1 MNARTKM
8 RAVLFVP
15 AAVIILGALAW
26 AFSGVPDFGAYHGF
40 YGTVINRVAATQR
53 HASNLVASVVF
64 DYRSLDTLGEE
75 FILFASATGVAML
88 LRASVRMEKQRPR
101 DEVTHEAT
109 RAGGMVLAPVL
120 LVLGLWLSAFG
131 YITPGGGFQ
140 GGVVISGAL
149 VMFWVASSYRDLR
162 AAVPMSVVDAIEAL
176 GVGSY
181 VMIGIATLAAGGFF
195 LVDVLPLGTT
205 SSLTST
211 GTIALLNWASALA
224 VAAANLLIFEE
235 FLKHYVGTLPGEAE
249 D

>member
-1 MNARTKM
+1 MNPRARV
-8 RAVLFVP
+8 RAMLFVP
-15 AAVIILGALAW
+15 AAVVILGALAW
-26 AFSGVPDFGAYHGF
+26 AFSGVPDFGGYHGF
-40 YGTVINRVAATQR
+40 YGTVINHVAQTER
-53 HASNLVASVVF
+53 HTSNLVASVVF

-88 LRASVRMEKQRPR
+88 LRASLQMEEQQPR

-109 RAGGMVLAPVL
+109 RAGGMLLVPVL
-120 LVLGLWLSAFG
+120 VVLGLWLSAFG

-140 GGVVISGAL
+140 GGVVLSGAF
-149 VMFWVASSYRDLR
+149 VMFWVVSSYRDLR
-162 AAVPMSVVDAIEAL
+162 TALPMPVVDAIESL

-181 VMIGIATLAAGGFF
+181 VMIGLATLAAGGFF
-195 LVDVLPLGTT
+195 LLNVLPLGTT
-205 SSLTST
+205 STLTST

-224 VAAANLLIFEE
+224 VAAANIVIFEE